1 MTRTG
6 LLPLLLLALLSCGA
20 VAAIPPPGAGHVEAG
35 RRIYLEGVLPDGRP
49 LRGRRADGAV
59 IMGAEAACVQCHR
72 PSGMGGV
79 EGDIQAPPVT
89 GHALFG
95 TGDKVVATMDPRTGK
110 AFNRAHDPYTDQ
122 TVAEAIR
129 SGRRVDGAAMQVLMP
144 RYELRDTDM
153 MVLVAYLRQLS
164 TSRAP
169 GVEDAV
175 IHFATVVTPDV
186 SAERRAVFVDM
197 VQKIVAQKNGSTTV
211 AGRDKSRHHMTSAAE
226 LVLGTERRWAL
237 DIWELQGSPDT
248 WAAQLD
254 RYYAAH
260 PVFALVSGLGGADWS
275 PVDAFCE
282 REAVPC
288 WFPSVALPP
297 AAAPRHS
304 LYFSRGVALEAS
316 LVAASLREQA
326 ESAPRR
332 VIQVY
337 RDEGVGRGAAT
348 ELKAA
353 LAGSGI
359 TVEDRVLTATSGL
372 DGALAGIGGSDA
384 LMLWLPPAD
393 IAKLGAGVPPA
404 MTFLSGVLG
413 GGERMPLP
421 SSWRPTAK
429 IVYPYELPARRAAN
443 LAYFKAWLNQRR
455 VPLVDELMQSEVYF
469 SFAFLTDTVAEML
482 DNLHRDY
489 LIERAETM
497 IGRREG
503 GKAEAEYYS
512 STQSHVRTHSQ
523 TPDGVIAAQPV
534 SAESPGLKA
543 NTLAGSSFRQREGTS
558 AYPRLTL
565 GPGQRFASKGG
576 YIVHFDKDDALVVD
590 EPWRVP

>member
-1 MTRTG
+1 MIRTG
-6 LLPLLLLALLSCGA
+6 LLPLAFLALLACGRV
-20 VAAIPPPGAGHVEAG
+20 VAAPAPDASRVEAG
-35 RRIYLEGVLPDGRP
+35 RRIYQEGVLPDGRP

-59 IMGAEAACVQCHR
+59 ISGAEAACVQCHR

-110 AFNRAHDPYTDQ
+110 AFNRAHDPYTEQ

-129 SGRRVDGAAMQVLMP
+129 SGRRVDGATMQVLMP
-144 RYELRDTDM
+144 RYDMRDADM
-153 MVLVAYLRQLS
+153 SAIVAYLRQLS
-164 TSRAP
+164 TIRAP
-169 GVEDAV
+169 GVEDTV

-186 SAERRAVFVDM
+186 SVERRAVFLDM
-197 VQKIVAQKNGSTTV
+197 VRKIVAQKNGSTTV
-211 AGRDKSRHHMTSAAE
+211 AGHDKSRHHMTSAAE
-226 LVLGTERRWAL
+226 LVLGTERRWVL
-237 DIWELQGSPDT
+237 DIWELQGAPET

-297 AAAPRHS
+297 SAAPRHS
-304 LYFSRGVALEAS
+304 LYFSRGVALEAN
-316 LVAASLREQA
+316 LVATSLRERTGA
-326 ESAPRR
+326 APRR
-332 VIQVY
+332 VVQVY
-337 RDEGVGRGAAT
+337 RDEAVGRGAAT
-348 ELKAA
+348 ALKAS

-359 TVEDRVLTATSGL
+359 AVEDRALAPTADL
-372 DGALAGIGGSDA
+372 QGALVGVSADDA
-384 LMLWLPPAD
+384 LVLWLAPVE
-393 IAKLGAGVPPA
+393 IAKLGAGAPPA
-404 MTFLSGVLG
+404 PTFLSGILG

-421 SSWRPTAK
+421 SSWRGSAK
-429 IVYPYELPARRAAN
+429 VVYPYELPARRAAN

-469 SFAFLTDTVAEML
+469 SFAFLTDTVSEML

-489 LIERAETM
+489 LVERAETM

-534 SAESPGLKA
+534 SSESPGLQA
-543 NTLAGSSFRQREGTS
+543 NKLAGSSFRQREGTS

-576 YIVHFDKDDALVVD
+576 YIVHFDTDGALVVD